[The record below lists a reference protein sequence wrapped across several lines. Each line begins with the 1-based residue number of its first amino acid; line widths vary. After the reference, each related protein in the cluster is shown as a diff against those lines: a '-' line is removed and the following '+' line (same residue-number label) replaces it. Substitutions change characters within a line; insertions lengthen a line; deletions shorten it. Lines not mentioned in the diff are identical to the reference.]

1 MFKLLFLLLL
11 GFAAGY
17 SYGFKD
23 SKEHDEDVV
32 TRTIERIGGSAR
44 GKYNQDLDAQLQRVE
59 NR

>member
-1 MFKLLFLLLL
+1 MFKIVLLLFV

-23 SKEHDEDVV
+23 SKAHEEDVV
-32 TRTIERIGGSAR
+32 TRTIEQIGGSAR
-44 GKYNQDLDAQLQRVE
+44 GKYNQDLDAQMQRLE